1 MAGGAHWP
9 PESDSIAV
17 TARAR
22 IGVRVDE
29 KRVDE
34 KYSDSDGD
42 RLFEDFEN
50 RGIEKLKADRNDR
63 SECQSD

>member
-1 MAGGAHWP
+1 MAGGAHWL
-9 PESDSIAV
+9 PESDSTAV
-17 TARAR
+17 AARAR
-22 IGVRVDE
+22 IGV
-29 KRVDE
+29 RVDE

-50 RGIEKLKADRNDR
+50 RGIEKLKADRNDTR